1 MRIARSLVPFATVAL
16 LAGLTACGSSSSD
29 GGPVTPPGDSNIVRP
44 ADIGDTWLTND
55 TRDGGGVQIV
65 SGAETAPF
73 FGEGC
78 LEITTTDSTSGGSGA
93 AKAQLYHYTWASQ
106 GQADAG
112 TRLDEL
118 TALGYWARRDGTSTN
133 NAAQAVSLNV
143 EVDYVG
149 DGSSYTTLVFEPVYN
164 TYQQAQADDAWQYW
178 DAIDGGNA
186 VWWSSRAIPGVC
198 AGSCFVTWNDIL
210 TANPDARIVWGVGF
224 NCGSG
229 WSGDFRGLVDGLTV
243 GVNGETR
250 TFDFEPAN

>member
-1 MRIARSLVPFATVAL
+1 MI
-16 LAGLTACGSSSSD
+16 GSASTPSSQ
-29 GGPVTPPGDSNIVRP
+29 PGS
-44 ADIGDTWLTND
+44 
-55 TRDGGGVQIV
+55 
-65 SGAETAPF
+65 
-73 FGEGC
+73 
-78 LEITTTDSTSGGSGA
+78 ITTTDSTSGGSGA

-198 AGSCFVTWNDIL
+198 AGSCFV
-210 TANPDARIVWGVGF
+210 
-224 NCGSG
+224 
-229 WSGDFRGLVDGLTV
+229 
-243 GVNGETR
+243 R
-250 TFDFEPAN
+250 TFNEPRRFTETNGPRSQRNAARTESQGFGQKGRVN